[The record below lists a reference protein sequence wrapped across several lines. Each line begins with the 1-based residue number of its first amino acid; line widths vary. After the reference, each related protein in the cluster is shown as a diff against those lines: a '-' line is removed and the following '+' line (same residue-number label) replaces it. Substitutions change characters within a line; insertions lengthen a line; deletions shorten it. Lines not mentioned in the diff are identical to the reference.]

1 MRTILFRGKC
11 ADDSPF
17 YADFKG
23 QWIIG
28 GAVTKKNRN
37 GVYIV
42 GEMTTMGHRRE
53 VIIDVDPKTV
63 GQYVCDATMSDGNT
77 RQIFE
82 YDVIQLKRRDKK
94 LSVPLLILFDR
105 GGFVFYQTD
114 VKAFPALDYNGYRL
128 PVPSYIKASAGA
140 VTYLGNII
148 DNPEL
153 LEWSDDVKNKLLNE
167 A

>member
-23 QWIIG
+23 QWIVG
-28 GAVTKKNRN
+28 GAVVKKSRD
-37 GVYIV
+37 GVFIV
-42 GEMTTMGHRRE
+42 GEITQRGYRRE

-63 GQYVCDATMSDGNT
+63 GQYVCDAKTTNGET
-77 RQIFE
+77 IQIFE
-82 YDVIQLKRRDKK
+82 HDVIQIQRRDNK
-94 LSVPLLILFDR
+94 LSVPLVILFEK
-105 GGFVFYQTD
+105 GAFVFYQTD
-114 VKAFPALDYNGYRL
+114 DCTIVRDFNGYRL

-140 VTYLGNII
+140 VTYLGNAH

-153 LEWSDDVKNKLLNE
+153 IQWSDKCRREKLH
-167 A
+167 